1 MRHYAKAFF
10 MLKNYFKIAFRNI
23 LRHKA
28 YSAINISGLAIG
40 MASSILILLWLQNE
54 LSYDRFHKNADQTYR
69 ITCDASGFKAAVNT
83 AGMPGGLKA
92 KMPEIEN
99 TVRLSHLSSSLFEV
113 GNRKFEE
120 KRVFYVDS
128 TFFQVFSFK
137 LVKGDQATA
146 LSRVDGVLL
155 TQDMAKKYFGQEDA
169 IGKVLRKDNGSNVVV
184 TGVLANIP
192 ANSHT

>member
-1 MRHYAKAFF
+1 MI
-10 MLKNYFKIAFRNI
+10 KNYFKIAWRNI
-23 LRHKA
+23 VRHKA
-28 YSAINISGLAIG
+28 YSFINLSGLAIG
-40 MASSILILLWLQNE
+40 MASSILILLWVQNE

-92 KMPEIEN
+92 KMPEIKN

-113 GNRKFEE
+113 GTRKFEE

-128 TFFQVFSFK
+128 TFFQVFSFQ
-137 LVKGDQATA
+137 LVKGDPATA
-146 LSRVDGVLL
+146 LNRVDGVLL

-184 TGVLANIP
+184 TGVLANIS
-192 ANSHT
+192 ANSHLQF